1 MLYLE
6 THQFI
11 SPDQSAFL
19 KHHSTVTALHKVT
32 DNLLNNIDE
41 GLITCVCFFDIAKCF
56 DSLDHSILLSKLDKY
71 GIRNNTLLWFKSYL
85 SDRTQATFVHNSL
98 SPFLPISTGVPQ
110 GSILGPTLFL
120 LFINDLP
127 KYVKCCNLY
136 ADDCMVG
143 CSGNTV
149 PDILVNLQSE
159 VNKLSNW
166 FKANKLSVSLTKSCS
181 MLIGCQQRLKEYV
194 GLDTLGITLNNSPL
208 CNKSSYTY
216 LGLELDST
224 LSWDNAAANVQ
235 KKLSSRLAMLQRLSN
250 SMPNVCLRNMYF
262 AFIQPHIG
270 YCLSVYG
277 HTSKSNLNKIQ
288 RFQNHAARI
297 VSHNYDYNISGDVIV
312 TNLGWQN
319 VSQRRDFLT
328 SILLCKCMNGLAPD
342 YLCDSFISV
351 NDVHNRVTRQSVD
364 NVLYIPTAR
373 TSYMQKSFQYYG
385 ASIWNNIPSFIRNAN
400 SLTHFK
406 ILYKRHYFTHN
417 VI

>member
-56 DSLDHSILLSKLDKY
+56 DSLDHSILLLKLDKY

-85 SDRTQATFVHNSL
+85 SDSTQATFVHNSL
-98 SPFLPISTGVPQ
+98 SPFLPIITGVPQ
-110 GSILGPTLFL
+110 GSILGPTLLL

-127 KYVKCCNLY
+127 QYVRCCNLY
-136 ADDCMVG
+136 ADDCMVE

-208 CNKSSYTY
+208 CNKSSYIY
-216 LGLELDST
+216 LGLGLDST

-235 KKLSSRLAMLQRLSN
+235 NKLSSRLAILQQLSN
-250 SMPNVCLRNMYF
+250 SMPNVCLS
-262 AFIQPHIG
+262 
-270 YCLSVYG
+270 LSKFKG
-277 HTSKSNLNKIQ
+277 
-288 RFQNHAARI
+288 FRI
-297 VSHNYDYNISGDVIV
+297 MLHV
-312 TNLGWQN
+312 
-319 VSQRRDFLT
+319 
-328 SILLCKCMNGLAPD
+328 
-342 YLCDSFISV
+342 
-351 NDVHNRVTRQSVD
+351 
-364 NVLYIPTAR
+364 
-373 TSYMQKSFQYYG
+373 
-385 ASIWNNIPSFIRNAN
+385 
-400 SLTHFK
+400 
-406 ILYKRHYFTHN
+406 
-417 VI
+417 